1 VKPLVKKSQHKH
13 RKSHLQVLRARTG
26 GVKGLV
32 AATAV
37 MAAAGA
43 TTVGVDAWA
52 ASGSQADASS
62 AVTRL
67 GPMPGAAVVRE
78 GKPAGQVLAQVQ
90 RHNQKVAAKAAREA
104 RQRKAASRA
113 ADRIVRYDAD
123 PRGLA
128 RSVMSSRYGWGAGEF
143 SCLSTLWDHESGWN
157 VHASN
162 SSSGAYGIPQAL
174 PGSKMSTYGSDWRDN
189 PLTQIEW
196 GLAYIHQSYGTPCGA
211 LSAWNSKGWY

>member
-1 VKPLVKKSQHKH
+1 VKPPVKKSHHKH
-13 RKSHLQVLRARTG
+13 RKTRLQVLRARTG

-37 MAAAGA
+37 MAAAGG
-43 TTVGVDAWA
+43 TTMGVDAWA
-52 ASGSQADASS
+52 ASGSQAEASS

-67 GPMPGAAVVRE
+67 GPMPGAAVMRL
-78 GKPAGQVLAQVQ
+78 GKPVGQALAEVQ
-90 RHNQKVAAKAAREA
+90 HKAAAKAAREA

-113 ADRIVRYDAD
+113 ADRIVRYNAD

-128 RSVMSSRYGWGAGEF
+128 RSVMSSRYGWGSGEF

-174 PGSKMSTYGSDWRDN
+174 PGSKMSTYGSDWQDN
-189 PLTQIEW
+189 ALTQIEW
-196 GLAYIHQSYGTPCGA
+196 GLAYIRSSYGTPCGA